1 MADNEKISDTI
12 ERYMDVQRFTAAG
25 NDNREMEARNQLQ
38 ELKVKLEPFSV
49 AVEELTIQTYR

>member
-1 MADNEKISDTI
+1 
-12 ERYMDVQRFTAAG
+12 MDVQRFTAAG
-25 NDNREMEARNQLQ
+25 NDNWEMEARNQLQ